1 MLLCPTPHNRSQHIQ
16 DNTTRGFIQS
26 VLLTM
31 GIMMPETC
39 WVNLSWINVYTCVIC
54 WFFLLLA
61 SSCLF
66 VYRPHGTT
74 RFPLDG
80 LLMEF
85 DIWRFFENLFRIFS
99 SEYDSVDTCTWKNKR
114 PLGTARG
121 SQWRAQW
128 TSVGG
133 TVIRPSLV
141 ESNRIE
147 SGLTRYSAAVRQLQA
162 IWFEVTRV
170 KQAARPWQCATVS
183 SSIIL
188 DVT

>member
-1 MLLCPTPHNRSQHIQ
+1 
-16 DNTTRGFIQS
+16 
-26 VLLTM
+26 
-31 GIMMPETC
+31 MMPETC
-39 WVNLSWINVYTCVIC
+39 CVNLLWINIYTCVIC

-80 LLMEF
+80 LLMKFE
-85 DIWRFFENLFRIFS
+85 IWRFFENLFRIFS
-99 SEYDSVDTCTWKNKR
+99 LEYDSVDTCTWKHKR

-133 TVIRPSLV
+133 TVTRPSLV
-141 ESNRIE
+141 ESNRVWLDKMQRSSPSA
-147 SGLTRYSAAVRQLQA
+147 SGDMIRSDSCKTGCPALALCYCVFVDRTRCDLNELGQ
-162 IWFEVTRV
+162 
-170 KQAARPWQCATVS
+170 TVQEDTS
-183 SSIIL
+183 VQMLAGL
-188 DVT
+188 D